1 LCREGLQSSPKISN
15 QPQSR
20 VAPKKTLPYP
30 PSAQATAEPS
40 MFDWEDLRHFS
51 AFTSAGSLSAA
62 AKALGVDHATV
73 ARRIASLEASLK
85 LKLVDRRPRAYV
97 LTDEG
102 RRVAELAE
110 QMTLSSFALEHFASA
125 GQQAVEGEV
134 VLSAPPALLGSIV
147 ARRLGELY
155 QRYPQLRLKLVGSKS
170 KASLARREADISIA
184 LARPTE
190 PTLVV
195 ILLGHLHYRL
205 YASASYLASAA
216 ASQQRWLN
224 RQAGQQPF
232 VLHSNDLRIQAQAC
246 AGGIGIAC
254 LPAFMAHEHGLKEAG
269 SPEQTMSIEI
279 WLAVHEDVRA
289 TPRIKAVTDFL
300 QQQVRP
306 LLRL

>member
-1 LCREGLQSSPKISN
+1 
-15 QPQSR
+15 
-20 VAPKKTLPYP
+20 
-30 PSAQATAEPS
+30 
-40 MFDWEDLRHFS
+40 M
-51 AFTSAGSLSAA
+51 
-62 AKALGVDHATV
+62 

-85 LKLVDRRPRAYV
+85 LKLVDRRPRAYA
-97 LTDEG
+97 LTHEG
-102 RRVAELAE
+102 QRVAELAE
-110 QMTLSSFALEHFASA
+110 QMAMSSFALAHFASA
-125 GQQAVEGEV
+125 GQQTVEGEV
-134 VLSAPPALLGSIV
+134 VLSAPPALQGSIV

-170 KASLARREADISIA
+170 KASLVRREADISIA

-195 ILLGHLHYRL
+195 SLLGHLDYRL
-205 YASASYLASAA
+205 YASPGYLASATVRRYIGYDE
-216 ASQQRWLN
+216 SQARSPQQQWLN
-224 RQAGQQPF
+224 LQAGQQPF
-232 VLHSNDLRIQAQAC
+232 ALHSNDLRIQAQAC

-254 LPAFMAHEHGLKEAG
+254 LPAFMAQEHGLKEAG
-269 SPEQTMSIEI
+269 SAQQTMSIEI

>member
-1 LCREGLQSSPKISN
+1 
-15 QPQSR
+15 
-20 VAPKKTLPYP
+20 
-30 PSAQATAEPS
+30 

-155 QRYPQLRLKLVGSKS
+155 QRYPRLRLKLVGSKS
-170 KASLARREADISIA
+170 KASLARREADISIT

-190 PTLVV
+190 PTLVAS
-195 ILLGHLHYRL
+195 LLGHLDYRL
-205 YASASYLASAA
+205 YASPGYLASAA
-216 ASQQRWLN
+216 ARRYIGYDESQANSPQQQWLN

-232 VLHSNDLRIQAQAC
+232 ALHSNDLRIQAQAC
-246 AGGIGIAC
+246 AGGIGIGIAC
-254 LPAFMAHEHGLKEAG
+254 LPAFMAQEHGLKDAG
-269 SPEQTMSIEI
+269 SAEQTMSIEI
-279 WLAVHEDVRA
+279 WQAVHEDVRA

>member
-1 LCREGLQSSPKISN
+1 
-15 QPQSR
+15 
-20 VAPKKTLPYP
+20 
-30 PSAQATAEPS
+30 
-40 MFDWEDLRHFS
+40 MFDWEDLRHFC

-62 AKALGVDHATV
+62 AKTLGVDHATV

-110 QMTLSSFALEHFASA
+110 QMSLSSFALEHFASA

-195 ILLGHLHYRL
+195 SLLGHLDYRL

-216 ASQQRWLN
+216 AWRYIGYDESQASSPQQQWLN

-232 VLHSNDLRIQAQAC
+232 ALHSNDLRIQAQAC

-254 LPAFMAHEHGLKEAG
+254 LPAFMALEHGLKEAG
-269 SPEQTMSIEI
+269 SAGQTMSIEI